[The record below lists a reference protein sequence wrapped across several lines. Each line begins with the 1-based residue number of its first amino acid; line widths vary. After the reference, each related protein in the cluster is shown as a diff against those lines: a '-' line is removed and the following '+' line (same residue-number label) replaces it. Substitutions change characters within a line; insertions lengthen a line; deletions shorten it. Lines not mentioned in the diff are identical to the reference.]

1 MRRSTHW
8 RPRPRNWRW
17 AIRVAGYTVILDACV
32 LYPAP
37 LRDFLLEL
45 AGSGIF
51 RARWTD
57 RIHDEWIDNLLA
69 NRPELDRA
77 RLERT
82 RRLMNE
88 TVLGCLVEGY
98 EDLIEILELPDPNDR
113 HVLAAA
119 IRASAD
125 GIVTFNLKD
134 FPPAIGLQ
142 YDLDIIHPDD
152 FLQQQFGLDPAAVVT
167 AAQRCRARLKNP
179 PKSAAEYLDTLEAQ
193 ALPQLVAEIRPFADV
208 I

>member
-1 MRRSTHW
+1 MHWLPRLRS
-8 RPRPRNWRW
+8 WRW

-57 RIHDEWIDNLLA
+57 KIHDEWIENLLA
-69 NRPELDRA
+69 KRPELDRA
-77 RLERT
+77 RLART
-82 RRLMNE
+82 RQLMND
-88 TVLGCLVEGY
+88 TVLGSLVEGC
-98 EDLIEILELPDPNDR
+98 EDLIEALELPDLNDR

-119 IRASAD
+119 IRSGAD
-125 GIVTFNLKD
+125 GIVTFNMKD
-134 FPPAIGLQ
+134 FPLPIADRYG
-142 YDLDIIHPDD
+142 LDIIHPDD
-152 FLQQQFGLDPAAVVT
+152 FLQQQFGLDAAAVVI
-167 AAQRCRARLKNP
+167 AARSCRGRLKNP
-179 PKSAAEYLDTLEAQ
+179 PRSAVEYLDTLETQ
-193 ALPQLVAEIRPFADV
+193 ALPQLVAELRAFADV